1 MLVARRG
8 LQAERGR
15 VGPGEDDAAAG
26 REGRAGVRAAL
37 GEEGLHSRAR
47 ALEVRGCHV
56 HLRLRDRLLHGRGG
70 VRLGVLRV
78 QVAAHGDHDEQ
89 GWKSEQT
96 GHKTPYIVGN
106 VVELKVEMELE
117 VTLSRSGPRYVSPDL
132 EFAVWS
138 ANVGESA
145 DGEPVT
151 LAGPLGHVGAGDHL
165 VCAGAYAEHA
175 RYGLQ
180 FSVETFRSALPKS
193 PEGVEAWLRMRVPGI
208 GPTFARAIVAHFGAA
223 EVFSELDRDP
233 ERLREVRTKAG
244 RAVSR
249 KSVERAIAAWR
260 DVATIREVETF
271 LFSHGIAA
279 GLAGRLVREYGENV
293 VDVLTHDPYRLIE
306 LPRVGFKT
314 ADRIARS
321 LGIEL
326 DDPQRLRAGLR
337 FALEEAESDG
347 NTFLPLGELWP
358 RAGKLLEIA
367 DVEPLESA
375 VRSLVVDGDAVIET
389 DRVYRTELW
398 ETERRLA
405 ETLAKRV
412 SAPATELFDEP
423 DRPAVQVSDEQWA
436 VVELVRTRALV
447 LLTGLPGAG
456 KTHTQRAIVE
466 IAKRA
471 RMRIL
476 LCAPTGKAARRM
488 RDLTGHDAMTI
499 HRALKYS
506 PFEGGFQRNE
516 DDPLSDDYDLVIVD
530 EASMLSLEL
539 ADALFRAAGDCH
551 VLLVGDTDQLPPI
564 GAGRVL
570 ADLVDSD
577 IVPRVHLTAI
587 YRQAARSLIV
597 RSARRI
603 NAGELPFMS
612 PDDARATL
620 GEDTELD
627 EDFFFVA
634 KQEQESIRD
643 AVIDLA
649 CERIPA
655 RYGLDPRTEVM
666 TLVPMRRGTVGLD
679 ALNTELEQRLNPG
692 SHAVVLARTG
702 LRVGSRIVQT
712 KNDYTPDREV
722 MNGEVAFVIGWDEEE
737 AEATLSLDDGERE
750 IVVPAS
756 ALETY
761 MLAWALTVHRA
772 QGSQF
777 PAVIAPW
784 SMAYAVMLSRPL
796 LYTAVTRAERLCV
809 IVGERRAL
817 ATAVGRAEGRRR
829 HSALA
834 ERIVDLS

>member
-37 GEEGLHSRAR
+37 GEESLHSRAR

-56 HLRLRDRLLHGRGG
+56 HLGLRDRLLHGRGG

-208 GPTFARAIVAHFGAA
+208 GPTFARAIVAHFGAE

-358 RAGKLLEIA
+358 RAGKLL
-367 DVEPLESA
+367 
-375 VRSLVVDGDAVIET
+375 GDRGRRAA
-389 DRVYRTELW
+389 RV
-398 ETERRLA
+398 
-405 ETLAKRV
+405 
-412 SAPATELFDEP
+412 
-423 DRPAVQVSDEQWA
+423 
-436 VVELVRTRALV
+436 
-447 LLTGLPGAG
+447 GGA
-456 KTHTQRAIVE
+456 
-466 IAKRA
+466 RA
-471 RMRIL
+471 RRRRRCGDRDATASI
-476 LCAPTGKAARRM
+476 AP
-488 RDLTGHDAMTI
+488 
-499 HRALKYS
+499 S
-506 PFEGGFQRNE
+506 
-516 DDPLSDDYDLVIVD
+516 
-530 EASMLSLEL
+530 
-539 ADALFRAAGDCH
+539 C
-551 VLLVGDTDQLPPI
+551 
-564 GAGRVL
+564 GR
-570 ADLVDSD
+570 
-577 IVPRVHLTAI
+577 
-587 YRQAARSLIV
+587 
-597 RSARRI
+597 RSA
-603 NAGELPFMS
+603 
-612 PDDARATL
+612 
-620 GEDTELD
+620 
-627 EDFFFVA
+627 
-634 KQEQESIRD
+634 
-643 AVIDLA
+643 
-649 CERIPA
+649 
-655 RYGLDPRTEVM
+655 
-666 TLVPMRRGTVGLD
+666 
-679 ALNTELEQRLNPG
+679 
-692 SHAVVLARTG
+692 
-702 LRVGSRIVQT
+702 
-712 KNDYTPDREV
+712 
-722 MNGEVAFVIGWDEEE
+722 
-737 AEATLSLDDGERE
+737 
-750 IVVPAS
+750 AS
-756 ALETY
+756 
-761 MLAWALTVHRA
+761 
-772 QGSQF
+772 
-777 PAVIAPW
+777 
-784 SMAYAVMLSRPL
+784 
-796 LYTAVTRAERLCV
+796 
-809 IVGERRAL
+809 
-817 ATAVGRAEGRRR
+817 RRR
-829 HSALA
+829 SPSA
-834 ERIVDLS
+834 